1 MTMNPTE
8 KGSELALPTQ
18 GATAARF
25 REATDAASV
34 CKEIVLKTAV
44 TIGARRFVPVEGW
57 MSIAICHGCVGSI
70 KSVDEVSGGVRA
82 VAELKRGDQ
91 VLTTAEGFV
100 GKDEPTW
107 YGGLMMRWD
116 KIKHQQVEV
125 TMPKRADY
133 AIRAMAQT
141 RALSRVCRTAFAHVV
156 VLMHEGLETTPAE
169 ESVIDMPEGAV
180 TEHPGDGKP
189 GEGKAGEPG
198 KEPQPIGGLA
208 KAAAAAATGGAAP
221 VGEKSEEQLARE
233 RAEAKAAIPPK
244 VEVPR
249 DEILKLKE
257 QFRGNKWESV
267 KIHFGTKKDQTL
279 GALASENK
287 INWWLNEWQ
296 PKPYGKNQTLSQDDL
311 LLRAALDV
319 ASEELAS
326 NQS

>member
-1 MTMNPTE
+1 M
-8 KGSELALPTQ
+8 G
-18 GATAARF
+18 
-25 REATDAASV
+25 
-34 CKEIVLKTAV
+34 
-44 TIGARRFVPVEGW
+44 
-57 MSIAICHGCVGSI
+57 
-70 KSVDEVSGGVRA
+70 
-82 VAELKRGDQ
+82 
-91 VLTTAEGFV
+91 
-100 GKDEPTW
+100 
-107 YGGLMMRWD
+107 
-116 KIKHQQVEV
+116 
-125 TMPKRADY
+125 
-133 AIRAMAQT
+133 
-141 RALSRVCRTAFAHVV
+141 
-156 VLMHEGLETTPAE
+156 
-169 ESVIDMPEGAV
+169 
-180 TEHPGDGKP
+180 
-189 GEGKAGEPG
+189 GEPG

-221 VGEKSEEQLARE
+221 AGEKSEEQLARE

-257 QFRGNKWESV
+257 QFRGGKWESV